1 MQSVGERRQCKWPRC
16 PGEQVFTEKPTRVK
30 PKQIDP
36 GGTFPRTHRRLKVWI
51 CTDDT
56 RKHVEVQGWGLRPTQ
71 DCTFEGCKGVMV
83 NYFAAREN
91 ASPGSDQLVRKGNFG
106 RLESQGGWLCIEN
119 PDEHFT
125 PD

>member
-1 MQSVGERRQCKWPRC
+1 M
-16 PGEQVFTEKPTRVK
+16 FTEKPTRVK

-91 ASPGSDQLVRKGNFG
+91 ASPGSDQPVRKGNYG
-106 RLESQGGWLCIEN
+106 RLEWQGGWLCIEN